1 MKSISIEFNYRTGMQ
16 GSDIADHAFHISS
29 LAFASDVN
37 ADIDHAYIHINIYI
51 ITIQLCIT

>member
-1 MKSISIEFNYRTGMQ
+1 MQ
-16 GSDIADHAFHISS
+16 GSDIADYAFHISL